1 MSIRPHF
8 RAINV
13 PFVFPPTGLTQGPA
27 FTAAG
32 FVNAA
37 SNVSRTPPA
46 VARGEL
52 VTIFGTN
59 LSTSTQFIPLGS
71 PNPIQ
76 IPGSQTRVLFGNI
89 PAPLLYVSPTL
100 VNVQVPFELPQ
111 GLSTVDVRVTNELGI
126 STPVNIKVVAQD
138 PGVFAVLNSSNQ
150 VVGPGNPV
158 HPGDILN
165 ILVDGLGDVLPLIAS
180 GTPVPVS
187 PVYNSVIAPVVT
199 VNGETVGVISSTLD
213 P

>member
-1 MSIRPHF
+1 MGLL
-8 RAINV
+8 
-13 PFVFPPTGLTQGPA
+13 FVFAAAGFAQAPS

-52 VTIFGTN
+52 VTIFGAN

-71 PNPIQ
+71 PNPTQ

-89 PAPLLYVSPTL
+89 AAPLLYVSPTL

-126 STPVNIKVVAQD
+126 STPVNIRVVGQD

-158 HPGDILN
+158 KPGDSLSI
-165 ILVDGLGDVLPLIAS
+165 
-180 GTPVPVS
+180 PVH
-187 PVYNSVIAPVVT
+187 
-199 VNGETVGVISSTLD
+199 GF
-213 P
+213 

>member
-1 MSIRPHF
+1 MAKSLLPCL
-8 RAINV
+8 V
-13 PFVFPPTGLTQGPA
+13 FVIVIAGVGSLQGQAPS

-37 SNVSRTPPA
+37 SSLGHNPPA

-52 VTIFGTN
+52 VTIFGAN

-71 PNPIQ
+71 PNPTQ
-76 IPGSQTRVLFGNI
+76 IPGSQTRVLFGNV

-111 GLSTVDVRVTNELGI
+111 GLGSVDVRVTNENGI

-138 PGVFAVLNSSNQ
+138 PGVFAILNSSNLQ
-150 VVGPGNPV
+150 VTSAK
-158 HPGDILN
+158 PGDILS
-165 ILVDGLGDVLPLIAS
+165 VL
-180 GTPVPVS
+180 
-187 PVYNSVIAPVVT
+187 
-199 VNGETVGVISSTLD
+199 
-213 P
+213 

>member
-1 MSIRPHF
+1 MRYQIRW
-8 RAINV
+8 AIV
-13 PFVFPPTGLTQGPA
+13 AVIGLCLMTAAAQAQTPS

-37 SNVSRTPPA
+37 SSIGHNPPA

-52 VTIFGTN
+52 VTIFGSN

-71 PNPIQ
+71 SNPTQ

-111 GLSTVDVRVTNELGI
+111 GLGSVDVRVTNENGI

-138 PGVFAVLNSSNQ
+138 PGVFSVLTANN
-150 VVGPGNPV
+150 VVLTPSTPV
-158 HPGDILN
+158 NAGDTLN
-165 ILVDGLGDVLPLIAS
+165 ILVNGLGDTLPPLAS
-180 GTPVPVS
+180 GTPAPVS
-187 PVYNSVIAPVVT
+187 PVSSSVIAPVVT
-199 VNGETVGVISSTLD
+199 LNGTAVGVV
-213 P
+213 